1 MRIPPLVL
9 TALSF
14 SLLTACSSGPDKV
27 AGDAGP
33 AGAPRPTTRAISAV
47 TSDPIRTPGTTAPA
61 TSRPAATT
69 PAAGATGTTGTTGT
83 PGATSTIRRTDWAEV
98 NLAGLAFLGFGDADF
113 RGGKASS
120 GANNCTMLPNGI
132 RPAYGEYIAEE
143 PASSPVTEDALVLV
157 DCGSDGLQQA
167 LVPVKLGFDGKTREA
182 IGFIP
187 ADTPTG
193 PGQRMVFMTYAVR
206 DGGIVTT
213 VRKADGTRETRRYRS
228 GGGTRWERR

>member
-9 TALSF
+9 TALSL
-14 SLLTACSSGPDKV
+14 SLLTACSSGPTKV

-47 TSDPIRTPGTTAPA
+47 TSDPTRTPGTTAPA

-69 PAAGATGTTGTTGT
+69 PAAGPTSTTGT

-98 NLAGLAFLGFGDADF
+98 NLTDLAFLGFGDADF
-113 RGGKASS
+113 SGGKASS
-120 GANNCTMLPNGI
+120 GANNCTMLPNGV
-132 RPAYGEYIAEE
+132 RPSYGEYIAEE

-157 DCGSDGLQQA
+157 DCGSDGRQQA

-187 ADTPTG
+187 ADRPTG
-193 PGQRMVFMTYAVR
+193 PGQRMVFLTYAVR

-228 GGGTRWERR
+228 GGGTRWERS